1 MLNERRQ
8 MWMGGGGGG
17 RTPYK
22 LYWFDQ
28 QKMDS
33 FDSFDRETS
42 MFDREKIDSPDHH
55 DRQPKFPYI

>member
-1 MLNERRQ
+1 
-8 MWMGGGGGG
+8 MGGGDGG
-17 RTPYK
+17 RTPFE
-22 LYWFDQ
+22 LFWFDQ